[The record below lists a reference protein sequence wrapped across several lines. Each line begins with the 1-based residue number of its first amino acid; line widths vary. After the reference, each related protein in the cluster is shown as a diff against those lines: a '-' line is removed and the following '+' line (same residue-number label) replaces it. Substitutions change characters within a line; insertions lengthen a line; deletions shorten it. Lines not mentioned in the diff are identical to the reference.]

1 VIYEIFPA
9 VVDEPGLC
17 CNRFVS
23 CFMHGLL
30 EPLDRAPDPL
40 PQLWHL
46 AFAEEDE
53 DDDQEQQQFHSPA

>member
-1 VIYEIFPA
+1 LI
-9 VVDEPGLC
+9 
-17 CNRFVS
+17 
-23 CFMHGLL
+23 
-30 EPLDRAPDPL
+30 APRSL